1 MAQLGPL
8 RKKKKTLGMCSVNYL
23 LKEAFTINVGIWFRR
38 RLLSTAIFAS
48 CLCLLGKILTKASE
62 HKVLV

>member
-1 MAQLGPL
+1 MPD
-8 RKKKKTLGMCSVNYL
+8 MCSVNDL
-23 LKEAFTINVGIWFRR
+23 LKEPFTVSTGIWCKG